1 MFNKNKDAELR
12 KKLKEAT
19 RSLQEIEVAGV
30 DLKDFSQNSLASSKN
45 DTKRTNMIVYDTL
58 YDKVKNLKSKLEL
71 VSQKVAVIN
80 IDKKNSKEELGI
92 FVNRV

>member
-1 MFNKNKDAELR
+1 M
-12 KKLKEAT
+12 
-19 RSLQEIEVAGV
+19 RSLQEIDVASV

-71 VSQKVAVIN
+71 VSQKVTVIN
-80 IDKKNSKEELGI
+80 NDKKNSKEELGMYMFLI
-92 FVNRV
+92 SSLVKVNK

>member
-1 MFNKNKDAELR
+1 M
-12 KKLKEAT
+12 
-19 RSLQEIEVAGV
+19 RSLQEIDVASV

-80 IDKKNSKEELGI
+80 NDKKNSKEELGMYMFLI
-92 FVNRV
+92 SSLVKVNK